1 MTNDA
6 KIKKWLPS
14 KIESWTLSGNNE
26 INMKLKSCL
35 WNLSWWPQEYLKF
48 CLRDLFNQTIEF
60 LKCLRVLCLS
70 CLSRSLKLK
79 KPYVKEICRYGF
91 CLWNELKQ
99 NSSETHEVKR
109 IILTKHHQLGP
120 KATKATQN
128 EEGFKTSHFSST
140 SKMSSFQFQKWETKY
155 DLERS
160 DDPEGRVKKKNKR
173 ERELSPSI

>member
-14 KIESWTLSGNNE
+14 KIESWTLSGKYETNME
-26 INMKLKSCL
+26 IQSCL
-35 WNLSWWPQEYLKF
+35 WNLSWWPQKHLKV
-48 CLRDLFNQTIEF
+48 CLRDLFSQTIEF
-60 LKCLRVLCLS
+60 LKCPRVLCLS

-99 NSSETHEVKR
+99 NPSETHKVKR
-109 IILTKHHQLGP
+109 IILSKHHQLGP

-128 EEGFKTSHFSST
+128 EEGFGTSNFSST
-140 SKMSSFQFQKWETKY
+140 SKMSRF
-155 DLERS
+155 
-160 DDPEGRVKKKNKR
+160 
-173 ERELSPSI
+173 SISKMGN